1 MDLHDLISP
10 DAVMPALLVDDKK
23 QALQA
28 MAETAARIVDL
39 RSRDVYAAL
48 WHREKL
54 GTTGIGRGIAIP
66 HGRMTDVTRMTCV
79 FARLEKPVAFDSVD
93 GEPVDLMFLLLA
105 PENAGADHLK
115 ALARIARLM
124 REPKAAEKLR
134 ASRDRNALY
143 AILTQP
149 SLADLPKAG

>member
-1 MDLHDLISP
+1 MDLRDLISP

-28 MAETAARIVDL
+28 VAETAGRIIGVKW
-39 RSRDVYAAL
+39 REIYAAV
-48 WHREKL
+48 WQREQL
-54 GTTGIGRGIAIP
+54 GSTGVGRGIAIP
-66 HGRMTDVTRMTCV
+66 HGRLASVRGITCV

-105 PENAGADHLK
+105 PEDAGAAHLK

-134 ASRDRNALY
+134 ASRDRAALF

-149 SLADLPKAG
+149 SFADLPKAG

>member
-28 MAETAARIVDL
+28 MAETAGRLANIKW
-39 RSRDVYAAL
+39 RDVYAAVCQ
-48 WHREKL
+48 REQL
-54 GTTGIGRGIAIP
+54 GSTGVGRGIAIP
-66 HGRMTDVTRMTCV
+66 HGRLAGLARMTCV

-93 GEPVDLMFLLLA
+93 GDPVDLMFLLLA
-105 PENAGADHLK
+105 PENAGAEHLK
-115 ALARIARLM
+115 ALARIARVM

-134 ASRDRNALY
+134 ASRDRAALY

-149 SLADLPKAG
+149 SLAELPKAG